1 MEGLKVGRV
10 WSQKF
15 NNIQVKRDI
24 FCFPLRSLAKWQN
37 PFVCSLCW
45 NNRTYGFWPLIANSH
60 EISQCISLAD
70 QGKYIIII
78 YFGVSR
84 WLMVN
89 VGEMYCWRFEGACW
103 NSPED
108 GGSVFLRNFSKRPE
122 FHGLSTP
129 QNMPM
134 WQQMKF
140 FLVYSKALSASP
152 RGGIGGKVTGEWWIW
167 KSLEA
172 NCRSITEVHA
182 SLFYALFALMFLT
195 GYYAILF
202 YALFAWKPLT
212 VLHY

>member
-1 MEGLKVGRV
+1 MLVR
-10 WSQKF
+10 
-15 NNIQVKRDI
+15 
-24 FCFPLRSLAKWQN
+24 C
-37 PFVCSLCW
+37 
-45 NNRTYGFWPLIANSH
+45 IA
-60 EISQCISLAD
+60 
-70 QGKYIIII
+70 
-78 YFGVSR
+78 GVSKER
-84 WLMVN
+84 AEIALKMEAVFSFETLARDPWWVWWC
-89 VGEMYCWRFEGACW
+89 EMYCWRFEGACW

-195 GYYAILF
+195 VTTPFCFTPFL
-202 YALFAWKPLT
+202 L
-212 VLHY
+212 